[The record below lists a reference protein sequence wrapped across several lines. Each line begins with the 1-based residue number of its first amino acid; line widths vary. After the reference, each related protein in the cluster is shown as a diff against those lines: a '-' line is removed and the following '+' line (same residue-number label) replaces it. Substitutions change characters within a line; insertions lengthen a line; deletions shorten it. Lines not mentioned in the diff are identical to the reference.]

1 MRRREFIT
9 LLGGAAAAKLLLLLG
24 PVLAQT
30 VRKHPLIACVIG
42 GSKTATDRFFSGFR
56 QGLSELGYLEG
67 RDYDI
72 EVRYADGDI
81 GRVPSLTEELLGL
94 KPDVIVSGTMAGVVA
109 ASKLTNA
116 VPIVSEVLT
125 DPVGFGVAASH
136 ARPGGNV
143 TGVLVTVEDM
153 PAKLLELGLEV
164 VPDARKI
171 GLLVNPGNPI
181 GRLFRRDLEAAA
193 RARGVEAIVV
203 EAGSRDELL
212 EALQRLARENA
223 KIVILAQDTM
233 FLNERKRIALF
244 AVAQHLPT
252 LFGFSENVE
261 DGGLLSYGT
270 DLRDNWRHLANF
282 VDKILKG
289 ARPGDL
295 PLEFPTK
302 LELVINLATAKALD
316 LVIPTS
322 VLTRAD
328 EVIE

>member
-1 MRRREFIT
+1 M
-9 LLGGAAAAKLLLLLG
+9 
-24 PVLAQT
+24 
-30 VRKHPLIACVIG
+30 
-42 GSKTATDRFFSGFR
+42 
-56 QGLSELGYLEG
+56 
-67 RDYDI
+67 
-72 EVRYADGDI
+72 
-81 GRVPSLTEELLGL
+81 
-94 KPDVIVSGTMAGVVA
+94 
-109 ASKLTNA
+109 
-116 VPIVSEVLT
+116 
-125 DPVGFGVAASH
+125 
-136 ARPGGNV
+136 

-212 EALQRLARENA
+212 GALQRLARENA

-233 FLNERKRIALF
+233 FLNERKCIALF

-270 DLRDNWRHLANF
+270 DLRDNWRHAANF

-302 LELVINLATAKALD
+302 LELTINLATAKALD